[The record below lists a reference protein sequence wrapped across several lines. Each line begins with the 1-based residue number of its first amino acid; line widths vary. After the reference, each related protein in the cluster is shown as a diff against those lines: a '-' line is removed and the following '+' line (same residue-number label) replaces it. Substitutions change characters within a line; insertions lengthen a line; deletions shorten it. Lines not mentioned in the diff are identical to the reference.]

1 MIIKE
6 EADVTVLN
14 WMVIKPDTESNK
26 MRQLANLPDSC
37 WLQYNLYP
45 LFVLLHDEAFSSPPP
60 FYLHDVDTLKYY

>member
-26 MRQLANLPDSC
+26 MSQLVNLLDSC
-37 WLQYNLYP
+37 WLRYNLYP
-45 LFVLLHDEAFSSPPP
+45 LFVP
-60 FYLHDVDTLKYY
+60 LHDVASSSHPLFFICSMLTV

>member
-26 MRQLANLPDSC
+26 MSQLVNLSDSC
-37 WLQYNLYP
+37 WLRYNLYP
-45 LFVLLHDEAFSSPPP
+45 LFVP
-60 FYLHDVDTLKYY
+60 LHDVPPPLLPLFLFARC